1 MIERPILLDRNEN
14 QYGPAPACFEV
25 LRQVGLHELSFYSRD
40 YERKVKSKLSE
51 RLAEDLQ
58 LPEERIFLSYGSEDM
73 LKQAIHCY
81 LRPGEKIL
89 VPNLSWWY
97 YKSVAAEVNG
107 TVVEYPLLEGTE
119 SFSYSTGR
127 ILELMKKEKPRILL
141 IASPNNP
148 TGNSLPS
155 EHLHTILEETTDT
168 LVVLDEAY
176 RGFTDDSGND
186 SVQHVKTFDNLLIL
200 RTFSKFYAL
209 AGVRIGYACAGKN
222 LSRLIRFSTRY
233 LGYNL
238 LSEKL
243 ALAALESQSYYES
256 MRTKLISER
265 ERYVRELGTQPG
277 WKPFQSSANF
287 LLVRIP
293 PGIGKELKVSILKKG
308 IAVKFYD
315 EGILRDCMRITIGTE
330 GQNDLLLRAL
340 KEFAEQRSVVES
352 PVPR

>member
-1 MIERPILLDRNEN
+1 MIEQPILLDRNEN

-40 YERKVKSKLSE
+40 YERNLKSKLSE

-58 LPEERIFLSYGSEDM
+58 LPEERILLSYGSEDM

-81 LRPGEKIL
+81 LKPGEKIL

-107 TVVEYPLLEGTE
+107 LAVEYPLNEDQE
-119 SFSYSTGR
+119 SFSYEVGR
-127 ILELMKKEKPRILL
+127 ILELMKKERPRLLL

-148 TGNSLPS
+148 TGNSFPH
-155 EHLHTILEETTDT
+155 EDLHTILEESTDT

-176 RGFTDDSGND
+176 WGFTETTRDDSARLL
-186 SVQHVKTFDNLLIL
+186 KTFDSLLIL

-209 AGVRIGYACAGKN
+209 AGVRIGYACAGKS
-222 LSRLIRFSTRY
+222 LSRLRKFSTRY

-243 ALAALESQSYYES
+243 ALAALESQPYYEN
-256 MRTKLISER
+256 MRTRIIGER
-265 ERYVRELGTQPG
+265 QRYLREVGAQPG
-277 WKPFQSSANF
+277 WRPYKSDANF
-287 LLVRIP
+287 LLVRVP
-293 PGIGKELKVSILKKG
+293 PGTAKELRASLLKKR
-308 IAVKFYD
+308 IVVKFYD
-315 EGILRDCMRITIGTE
+315 EGILRDGMRITVGTE
-330 GQNDLLLRAL
+330 EQNGLLLSAL
-340 KEFAEQRSVVES
+340 KEFLEQRILAES

>member
-1 MIERPILLDRNEN
+1 MIEQPILLDRNEN

-25 LRQVGLHELSFYSRD
+25 LRQVSLHELSFYSRD
-40 YERKVKSKLSE
+40 YKRKVKSKLSE
-51 RLAEDLQ
+51 RLAQDLQ
-58 LPEERIFLSYGSEDM
+58 LPEERILLSYGSEDM
-73 LKQAIHCY
+73 LKQTIHCY

-97 YKSVAAEVNG
+97 YKSVATEVDG
-107 TVVEYPLLEGTE
+107 IAVEYPLTEGVE
-119 SFSYSTGR
+119 SFSYNVGR
-127 ILELMKKEKPRILL
+127 IIELVKKEKPRILL

-148 TGNSLPS
+148 TGHSLPY
-155 EHLHTILEETTDT
+155 EDLHSILEETTDSA
-168 LVVLDEAY
+168 VVLDEAY
-176 RGFTDDSGND
+176 WGFTDNTRND
-186 SVQHVKTFDNLLIL
+186 SSRHVKTFENLLIL

-222 LSRLIRFSTRY
+222 LSRLTRFSTRY

-243 ALAALESQSYYES
+243 VLAALQSQPYYGN
-256 MRTKLISER
+256 MRRRIIGER
-265 ERYVRELGTQPG
+265 EKYVGELDALPG
-277 WKPFQSSANF
+277 WQPFRSDANF

-293 PGIGKELKVSILKKG
+293 QGMGKELNNTLLKKG

-315 EGILRDCMRITIGTE
+315 EGILRDCMRITVGTE
-330 GQNDLLLRAL
+330 EQNDLLLSVL
-340 KEFAEQRSVVES
+340 KEFADQRLLVES

>member
-40 YERKVKSKLSE
+40 YKRNVKSKLSE

-58 LPEERIFLSYGSEDM
+58 LPEERILLSYGSEDM

-81 LRPGEKIL
+81 LRSGEKIL

-107 TVVEYPLLEGTE
+107 LAVEYPLVEGLED
-119 SFSYSTGR
+119 FSYSTDR

-148 TGNSLPS
+148 TGNSLPNQD
-155 EHLHTILEETTDT
+155 LHTILEETRDT
-168 LVVLDEAY
+168 LLILDEAY
-176 RGFTDDSGND
+176 RGFTDDSRND

-209 AGVRIGYACAGKN
+209 AGMRIGYACAGKG
-222 LSRLIRFSTRY
+222 LSRLTKFSTRY

-238 LSEKL
+238 LSELL
-243 ALAALESQSYYES
+243 ALAALDSQSYYEN
-256 MRTKLISER
+256 MRTKIISER
-265 ERYVRELGTQPG
+265 EKYVRKLDAQPG
-277 WKPFQSSANF
+277 WKPYQSDANF
-287 LLVRIP
+287 LLVRVP
-293 PGIGKELKVSILKKG
+293 PGIGKELKASLLEKRIV
-308 IAVKFYD
+308 VKFYD
-315 EGILRDCMRITIGTE
+315 EGILRDCVRITIGTE
-330 GQNDLLLRAL
+330 EQNDLLLRAL
-340 KEFAEQRSVVES
+340 KEFAEQRFLAES

>member
-25 LRQVGLHELSFYSRD
+25 LRQAGLHELSFYSRD

-51 RLAEDLQ
+51 RLAEDLR
-58 LPEERIFLSYGSEDM
+58 LPEERILLSYGSEDM

-81 LRPGEKIL
+81 LKPGEKIL
-89 VPNLSWWY
+89 IPNLSWWY
-97 YKSVAAEVNG
+97 YKSVAAEVDG
-107 TVVEYPLLEGTE
+107 IAVEYPLLEGTE
-119 SFSYSTGR
+119 SFSYNMER
-127 ILELMKKEKPRILL
+127 ILELMKKEKQRILL

-148 TGNSLPS
+148 TGNSLPY
-155 EHLHTILEETTDT
+155 EDLHTILEETTDT

-176 RGFTDDSGND
+176 WGFTEHPPKDSTQLLNV
-186 SVQHVKTFDNLLIL
+186 SENLLIL

-222 LSRLIRFSTRY
+222 LSRLIKFSTRY
-233 LGYNL
+233 LGYNF
-238 LSEKL
+238 LSEEL
-243 ALAALESQSYYES
+243 ALAALDSQRYYEE
-256 MRTKLISER
+256 MRTKIIGER
-265 ERYVRELGTQPG
+265 EKYVRQLDALPS
-277 WKPFQSSANF
+277 WKPFQSDANF

-293 PGIGKELKVSILKKG
+293 HGMGKELKNWLLKKG

-315 EGILRDCMRITIGTE
+315 EGTLQDCIRITVSRE
-330 GQNDLLLRAL
+330 EQNDLLLGEL
-340 KEFAEQRSVVES
+340 KEFAEQCSLVES

>member
-1 MIERPILLDRNEN
+1 MIEQPILLDRNEN
-14 QYGPAPACFEV
+14 QYGPAPACFEA
-25 LRQVGLHELSFYSRD
+25 LRQVSLHELSFYSRD

-58 LPEERIFLSYGSEDM
+58 LPEERILLSYGSEDM
-73 LKQAIHCY
+73 LKQTIHCY

-97 YKSVAAEVNG
+97 YKSVAAEVSG
-107 TVVEYPLLEGTE
+107 TAVEYPLLESTE
-119 SFSYSTGR
+119 SFFYNTER

-148 TGNSLPS
+148 TGNSLPF
-155 EHLHTILEETTDT
+155 EDLHSILEETTDT

-176 RGFTDDSGND
+176 WGFTASSRND
-186 SVQHVKTFDNLLIL
+186 SAQHVKTFDNLLIL

-209 AGVRIGYACAGKN
+209 AGVRIGYACAGKS
-222 LSRLIRFSTRY
+222 LSRLIKFSTRY
-233 LGYNL
+233 LGHNL

-243 ALAALESQSYYES
+243 ALAALESRLYYEN
-256 MRTKLISER
+256 MRTKIIGER
-265 ERYVRELGTQPG
+265 EKYIKELGAQPG
-277 WKPFQSSANF
+277 WTPFHSDANF

-293 PGIGKELKVSILKKG
+293 SGIGKELTASLLKKG

-315 EGILRDCMRITIGTE
+315 EVILSDCMRITVGTE
-330 GQNDLLLRAL
+330 EQNDLLLSAL
-340 KEFAEQRSVVES
+340 KESAQQRLLVES